1 MNMRKKVC
9 SLLFTCLLILA
20 LAVPAYA
27 EEYQGADGWEVDY
40 DGSSLNSSFDSGD
53 LSDAAAGLQPGDSI
67 TFTIALKNSDSQS
80 MDWWMTN
87 KVLESFEDNSVANG
101 GAYTYILTYTDSTGA
116 ANLLYS
122 SESVGGEDT
131 TGGEGLHEATGALE
145 KYFYLDTLSSGGS
158 GTITLQIALDGE
170 TQGNDYQNTL
180 ANLQMNFAVEAT
192 TSGAAETTP
201 ETTPESTAAV
211 ESTASNAQETTAAET
226 VAPTKADNSS
236 HSSAIKTGDDTQ
248 YVPYLI
254 AMGVCG
260 VILLILAIYSL
271 IKSRKKDE
279 KGAV

>member
-1 MNMRKKVC
+1 
-9 SLLFTCLLILA
+9 
-20 LAVPAYA
+20 
-27 EEYQGADGWEVDY
+27 
-40 DGSSLNSSFDSGD
+40 
-53 LSDAAAGLQPGDSI
+53 
-67 TFTIALKNSDSQS
+67 
-80 MDWWMTN
+80 
-87 KVLESFEDNSVANG
+87 
-101 GAYTYILTYTDSTGA
+101 
-116 ANLLYS
+116 
-122 SESVGGEDT
+122 
-131 TGGEGLHEATGALE
+131 
-145 KYFYLDTLSSGGS
+145 
-158 GTITLQIALDGE
+158 
-170 TQGNDYQNTL
+170 
-180 ANLQMNFAVEAT
+180 MNFAVEAT

-236 HSSAIKTGDDTQ
+236 HSGVIKTGDDTQ